1 MGTVEAAQKYYRQLD
16 HNMREVFWRQARLED
31 AAVLAELVN
40 YAGEGLPLYLWSRLA
55 EKDETP
61 WEVGRKRAA
70 RETGSFSYR
79 NATIIEH
86 SGRSVGSLIGY
97 KIPEQPEPVS
107 DEMPPMF
114 VPLHELE
121 NLAPG
126 TWYVNV
132 LAVLPEYRGQGL
144 GSELLLVAEKTGLG
158 LGARGM
164 SVIVSDANVGARQL
178 YERHGYH
185 EAERRPMVKEDWVNS
200 GKQWVLLTK
209 LL

>member
-1 MGTVEAAQKYYRQLD
+1 MGTVEAAQKYCRQLD
-16 HNMREVFWRQARLED
+16 HNMREFFLRQARLED

-55 EKDETP
+55 EKDETA

-79 NATIIEH
+79 NATMIEY
-86 SGRSVGSLIGY
+86 SGRAVGSLIGY
-97 KIPEQPEPVS
+97 KIPDQPEPVS
-107 DEMPPMF
+107 DGMPPMF
-114 VPLHELE
+114 VPLLELE

-132 LAVLPEYRGQGL
+132 LAVLPEYRDRGL
-144 GSELLLVAEKTGLG
+144 GSELLRVAEKTGLG

-200 GKQWVLLTK
+200 GKQWILLTK